1 MADEILEKVNAMTLS
16 DALGAILAHNFTDA
30 ESSDVADSYRKH
42 LVMSFDDIQE
52 FLMYEVNNYRK
63 EGNNAELVRQ
73 LFNYFQHP

>member
-1 MADEILEKVNAMTLS
+1 MADGILEKVNAMTLS

-52 FLMYEVNNYRK
+52 FLMYEVNNYQE
-63 EGNNAELVRQ
+63 EGNNAELV
-73 LFNYFQHP
+73 